1 MPRQRMIGL
10 IGGMSWESSAVYYRI
25 INQATQSRLGGL
37 SSARCLTW
45 SFDFAEI
52 EALQV
57 GERWGEAGSLIAD
70 AARRL
75 ERAGAEICVIC
86 TNTMHMV
93 ADQVEAALT
102 IPLLHI
108 ADPTG
113 ELIRAQ
119 GLERVGLLGTAFT
132 MERDFYQARLRSR
145 FGLEVLTPP
154 GDDRAEVHRIIY
166 EELVRGI
173 ITRGSREA
181 LRGVIA
187 RLRARGAQ
195 GVILGCTELMLLME
209 DEDAEAPLFDT
220 TELHARAAVD
230 WSLNPIKL

>member
-1 MPRQRMIGL
+1 MQRMIGL

-37 SSARCLTW
+37 SSARCLMW

-52 EALQV
+52 ETLQV
-57 GERWGEAGSLIAD
+57 DERWEEAGRLIAN

-75 ERAGAEICVIC
+75 ERGGAEICLIC
-86 TNTMHMV
+86 TNTMHVV
-93 ADQVEAALT
+93 ADQVAAAITVRL
-102 IPLLHI
+102 IHI

-113 ELIRAQ
+113 ELIRGQ

-132 MERDFYQARLRSR
+132 MEREFYRTRLRSR
-145 FGLEVLTPP
+145 FGLDVLTPP
-154 GDDRAEVHRIIY
+154 AEDRAEVHRIIY

-173 ITRGSREA
+173 VKLASRKA

-209 DEDAEAPLFDT
+209 PEDAEARLFDT
-220 TELHARAAVD
+220 TEIHARAAVD
-230 WSLNPIKL
+230 WSLDGAVTA

>member
-1 MPRQRMIGL
+1 MQRMIGL

-37 SSARCLTW
+37 SSARCLMW

-52 EALQV
+52 ETLQV
-57 GERWGEAGSLIAD
+57 DERWEEAGRLIAN

-75 ERAGAEICVIC
+75 ERGGAEICLIC
-86 TNTMHMV
+86 TNTMHVV
-93 ADQVEAALT
+93 ADQVAAAIT
-102 IPLLHI
+102 VPLIHI

-113 ELIRAQ
+113 ELIRGQ

-132 MERDFYQARLRSR
+132 MEREFYRTRLRSR
-145 FGLEVLTPP
+145 FGLDVLTPP
-154 GDDRAEVHRIIY
+154 AEDRAEVHRIIY

-173 ITRGSREA
+173 VKLASRKA

-209 DEDAEAPLFDT
+209 PEDAEARLFDT
-220 TELHARAAVD
+220 TEIHARAAVD
-230 WSLNPIKL
+230 WSLDGAVTA

>member
-1 MPRQRMIGL
+1 MQRMIGL

-37 SSARCLTW
+37 SSARCLMW

-52 EALQV
+52 ETLQV
-57 GERWGEAGSLIAD
+57 DERWEEAGRLIAN

-75 ERAGAEICVIC
+75 ERGGAEICLIC
-86 TNTMHMV
+86 TNTMHVV
-93 ADQVEAALT
+93 ADQVAAAIT
-102 IPLLHI
+102 VPLIHI

-113 ELIRAQ
+113 ELIRGQ

-132 MERDFYQARLRSR
+132 MEREFYRTRLRSR
-145 FGLEVLTPP
+145 FGLDVLTPP
-154 GDDRAEVHRIIY
+154 AEDRAEVHRIIY

-173 ITRGSREA
+173 VKLASRKA

-209 DEDAEAPLFDT
+209 PEDAEAPLFDT
-220 TELHARAAVD
+220 TEIHARAAVD
-230 WSLNPIKL
+230 WSLDGAVTA

>member
-1 MPRQRMIGL
+1 MQRMIGL

-37 SSARCLTW
+37 SSARCLMW
-45 SFDFAEI
+45 SFDLAEI
-52 EALQV
+52 ETLQV
-57 GERWGEAGSLIAD
+57 DERWEEAGRLIAN

-75 ERAGAEICVIC
+75 ERGGAEICLIC
-86 TNTMHMV
+86 TNTMHVV
-93 ADQVEAALT
+93 ADQVAAAIT
-102 IPLLHI
+102 VPLIHI

-113 ELIRAQ
+113 ELIRGQ

-132 MERDFYQARLRSR
+132 MEREFYRTRLRSR
-145 FGLEVLTPP
+145 FGLDVLTPP
-154 GDDRAEVHRIIY
+154 AEDRAEVHRIIY

-173 ITRGSREA
+173 VKLASRKA

-209 DEDAEAPLFDT
+209 PEDAEARLFDT
-220 TELHARAAVD
+220 TEIHARAAVD
-230 WSLNPIKL
+230 WSLDGAVTA